1 MRENIVQNH
10 DMLLYR
16 PFIEG
21 GVVVPITF
29 EHYSQ
34 VIKAYNE
41 LRYQLLVKP
50 DWYWSCRSR
59 SAFMNIMIVLK
70 KHYQMLRTGELTVC
84 KIHPAVSNNNYVKKA
99 LLYIESHYMV
109 KITLQDILKECSTNH
124 TTLTVNFKKETGV
137 TVMNYLKRYR
147 VDMAKKKLQFTEI
160 PLKEIA
166 RSCGF
171 TTPEHF
177 SRIFSEI
184 VGVPPAQFRRQA
196 VARRIMELQSR

>member
-1 MRENIVQNH
+1 MCENIVQNH

-59 SAFMNIMIVLK
+59 SAFMNIDCSEKTL
-70 KHYQMLRTGELTVC
+70 
-84 KIHPAVSNNNYVKKA
+84 SNAK
-99 LLYIESHYMV
+99 
-109 KITLQDILKECSTNH
+109 DRR
-124 TTLTVNFKKETGV
+124 VNCV
-137 TVMNYLKRYR
+137 
-147 VDMAKKKLQFTEI
+147 
-160 PLKEIA
+160 
-166 RSCGF
+166 
-171 TTPEHF
+171 
-177 SRIFSEI
+177 
-184 VGVPPAQFRRQA
+184 
-196 VARRIMELQSR
+196 